1 MNSIGES
8 FIMIAVKLY
17 SLISRSGLN
26 SSWEIFFRLIPNSGP
41 CGSKVT
47 RFGMRVLVGG
57 FKAPFH
63 DVKEIKADVL
73 WLNNTVLV
81 FIVFELYGV
90 TSDLQGT

>member
-1 MNSIGES
+1 
-8 FIMIAVKLY
+8 
-17 SLISRSGLN
+17 
-26 SSWEIFFRLIPNSGP
+26 
-41 CGSKVT
+41 
-47 RFGMRVLVGG
+47 MRVLVGG

-73 WLNNTVLV
+73 WLNNTVVV